1 MFVRL
6 IIILTIKEEESDGIS
21 YTIPENILLKV
32 FLDLFYCYIV
42 LGNLW
47 EESGKTISDMGDK
60 NGKTSFFVCYPHDVI
75 FPWSCEL

>member
-6 IIILTIKEEESDGIS
+6 IIILAIKEEERDGIS

-42 LGNLW
+42 LGNL
-47 EESGKTISDMGDK
+47 
-60 NGKTSFFVCYPHDVI
+60 
-75 FPWSCEL
+75 